1 MAEVLEVKKIGNSL
15 GVIITQRAAEKLR
28 VQEGDKLY
36 LLEITHGA
44 VLTPYDP
51 DFAEALNHAEET
63 IHLYRDDLR
72 ELAK

>member
-15 GVIITQRAAEKLR
+15 GVVITRKAAEQLHVR
-28 VQEGDKLY
+28 EGDRLY
-36 LLEITHGA
+36 VLVTPDGA

-51 DFAEALNHAEET
+51 DFAEALDHAEET
-63 IHLYRDDLR
+63 IRTYRDDLR

>member
-1 MAEVLEVKKIGNSL
+1 MAEVLEVKKIGDSL

-36 LLEITHGA
+36 LLEIPDGA

-51 DFAEALNHAEET
+51 DLAEALDHTEDT
-63 IHLYRDDLR
+63 IRASRDDLR

>member
-36 LLEITHGA
+36 LLEIPDGA

-51 DFAEALNHAEET
+51 DLAEALDHTEET
-63 IHLYRDDLR
+63 IRAYRDDLR

>member
-36 LLEITHGA
+36 LLDMPEGA

-51 DFAEALNHAEET
+51 DLQKALDHTEET
-63 IHLYRDDLR
+63 IRAYRDDLK

>member
-1 MAEVLEVKKIGNSL
+1 MAEVLEVKKIGDSL
-15 GVIITQRAAEKLR
+15 GVIITQRVAEKLR

-51 DFAEALNHAEET
+51 DLAEALDHTEET
-63 IHLYRDDLR
+63 IRVYRDDLR
-72 ELAK
+72 ALAK

>member
-1 MAEVLEVKKIGNSL
+1 MAEVLEVKKIGDAL

-28 VQEGDKLY
+28 IQEGDKLY

-51 DFAEALNHAEET
+51 DLAEALDHTEET
-63 IHLYRDDLR
+63 IRAYRDDLR

>member
-1 MAEVLEVKKIGNSL
+1 MTEVLEVKKIGDAL

-28 VQEGDKLY
+28 IQEGDKLY
-36 LLEITHGA
+36 LLEINHGA

-51 DFAEALNHAEET
+51 DLAEALDHTEET
-63 IHLYRDDLR
+63 IRAYRDDLR

>member
-1 MAEVLEVKKIGNSL
+1 MAEVLEVKKIGDAL

-28 VQEGDKLY
+28 IQEGDKLY
-36 LLEITHGA
+36 LLEIPDGA

-51 DFAEALNHAEET
+51 DQAEALDHTEET
-63 IHLYRDDLR
+63 IRTYRDDLR